1 MNPALGHSLLKRFSH
16 LKTLVIGDLMLDHF
30 LWGSVTR
37 ISPEAPVPVVEVS
50 RETEMP
56 GGAGNVAVNM
66 AALGAEVYVAGVV
79 GQDRSSERLFSL
91 LQRFPSIHIESVLR
105 AADRPTIVKTR
116 IIAHHQQVVRVDREL
131 RTDLSAEIR
140 KQIWSQVEALL
151 PKVDAIVLS
160 DYGKGVIHPSLI
172 NALIPLARR
181 RGIPITV
188 DPKVENFAQYRQVTC
203 VTPNLQE
210 AMAGAHVQ
218 RVSSEEDIE
227 RLGQQILKKLNVQS
241 VLITRG
247 EKGMS
252 LFEKKK
258 PVVHIPTRAREVYD
272 VTGAG
277 DTVISTLT
285 LALAAGAPL
294 RASAELANYAAGI
307 VVGKL
312 GTATVNRQEL
322 ESVLRNH
329 NGI

>member
-1 MNPALGHSLLKRFSH
+1 MSSSINPALLKRFAH
-16 LKTLVIGDLMLDHF
+16 LKALVIGDLMLDHF
-30 LWGSVTR
+30 LWGSVSR

-56 GGAGNVAVNM
+56 GGAGNVAINM
-66 AALGAEVYVAGVV
+66 AALGAEVFVAGVV
-79 GQDRSSERLFSL
+79 GQDRAAERLFTL
-91 LQRFPSIHIESVLR
+91 FQRFPIHTESVIR
-105 AADRPTIVKTR
+105 TQDRPTIMKTR

-131 RTDLSAEIR
+131 RSELSPEVR
-140 KQIWSQVEALL
+140 KQIWAQVENLASR
-151 PKVDAIVLS
+151 VDAIILS

-172 NALIPLARR
+172 NALLPLARR

-188 DPKVENFAQYRQVTC
+188 DPKIENFGLYRQVTC

-210 AMAGAHVQ
+210 AMAGAHVP
-218 RVSSEEDIE
+218 RVGSEEDIIK
-227 RLGQQILKKLNVQS
+227 LGQYILKKLNVQS

-258 PVVHIPTRAREVYD
+258 PPVHIPTRAREVYD

-294 RASAELANYAAGI
+294 RAAAELSNYAAGI

-312 GTATVNRQEL
+312 GTATVNRVEL
-322 ESVLRNH
+322 ETAVRNNSH
-329 NGI
+329 G

>member
-1 MNPALGHSLLKRFSH
+1 MNPSSGRSLIKRFAH
-16 LKTLVIGDLMLDHF
+16 IKALVIGDLMLDHF

-56 GGAGNVAVNM
+56 GGAGNVAINM
-66 AALGAEVYVAGVV
+66 ASLGAEVFVAGVV
-79 GQDRSSERLFSL
+79 GQDRSAERLFSL
-91 LQRFPSIHIESVLR
+91 LQRFPIHLEPIVR
-105 AADRPTIVKTR
+105 ASDRPTILKTR
-116 IIAHHQQVVRVDREL
+116 IIAHHQQVVRVDREV
-131 RTDLSAEIR
+131 RSDLSAEIR
-140 KQIWSQVEALL
+140 RQLWDQIQTLMTR
-151 PKVDAIVLS
+151 VDAVVLS
-160 DYGKGVIHPSLI
+160 DYGKGVVDSALL
-172 NALIPLARR
+172 NALIPIARKR
-181 RGIPITV
+181 NIPITV
-188 DPKVENFAQYRQVTC
+188 DPKIENFSRYRQVTC

-210 AMAGAHVQ
+210 AMAGA
-218 RVSSEEDIE
+218 RVSKVTSEEDIV
-227 RLGQQILKKLNVQS
+227 RLGQQILKSLNSHS

-258 PVVHIPTRAREVYD
+258 PPVHIPTRAREVYD

-294 RASAELANYAAGI
+294 RVAAELANYAAGI

-312 GTATVNRQEL
+312 GTAAVSRMEL
-322 ESVLRNH
+322 EEVLQ
-329 NGI
+329 NGHG